1 MLMGWEINIVEMPI
15 LPKAICRFSAL
26 PIEIPM
32 GFFTNEMNNSNMSM
46 ETHETPNGG
55 KKKKHNNR
63 KKTSTGGTVHSDLN
77 YTTKLW

>member
-15 LPKAICRFSAL
+15 LPKAICRFSAI

-55 KKKKHNNR
+55 KKK
-63 KKTSTGGTVHSDLN
+63 STITERRLALGGL
-77 YTTKLW
+77 YTLI

>member
-15 LPKAICRFSAL
+15 LPKAICRFSAI

-46 ETHETPNGG
+46 ETHKTPNGE
-55 KKKKHNNR
+55 KKK
-63 KKTSTGGTVHSDLN
+63 
-77 YTTKLW
+77 TTQ